1 MTLTGPNLDVHRKP
15 NNPNPIQVPL
25 WDLIDLFY
33 AHAAAG
39 VAEAEAG
46 APEGVST
53 SSGVGPCG
61 GSGGDGSQGG
71 EVGKAG
77 AETEAGAE
85 AEAGAEEALLMYP
98 LDAPSWLDLAEE
110 MCTLLVA
117 RGRYAT
123 QGSNPRLAG
132 RAPGRPCSATPTVEP
147 LRGQRMT
154 RRC

>member
-1 MTLTGPNLDVHRKP
+1 MQEWVQRRM
-15 NNPNPIQVPL
+15 QAWV
-25 WDLIDLFY
+25 
-33 AHAAAG
+33 
-39 VAEAEAG
+39 
-46 APEGVST
+46 
-53 SSGVGPCG
+53 
-61 GSGGDGSQGG
+61 QRR
-71 EVGKAG
+71 
-77 AETEAGAE
+77 ETERRLREREGAE
-85 AEAGAEEALLMYP
+85 AEAGAEEALLVYP